1 MPATDREQ
9 LQLPQ
14 TKPPSNKTT
23 TPTLNPLRVDRAP
36 PKGGAGLRAVALG
49 AWGLGAVTPADHG
62 AWQVGQVVGCA
73 IHDLRLLLMEQKRL
87 AK

>member
-49 AWGLGAVTPADHG
+49 AWGLGAVTPI
-62 AWQVGQVVGCA
+62 VNTVVSARPTGPE
-73 IHDLRLLLMEQKRL
+73 H
-87 AK
+87 